1 MTWRTIHPPSKG
13 RTHMTTHQV
22 KVSGLHLSVM
32 ERHPIYGL
40 AYAFYPF
47 ITTTKAKAKDLE
59 AAKAE
64 AVRAAREALTEAIE
78 SLNQIDE

>member
-40 AYAFYPF
+40 AYAFYPLVE
-47 ITTTKAKAKDLE
+47 TRKAE
-59 AAKAE
+59 ARTLDGAKAE